1 MKASPDKSVAEDTD
15 VDTDGVAIGV
25 RSAVVKYE
33 RVIEIF
39 SSDSETGEDAAGWRS
54 NTKASPKKSEED
66 LVPEDEDREHC
77 SRRGKSKKKH
87 KKHHHH
93 DKRNNSSGDFRKKY
107 KKQKIQVDP
116 IFLWAQKRET
126 KIVRVVCE
134 SIDSLTR
141 LRLVKK
147 DGVWTTK
154 PRSKVLESSRS
165 SVCENDDDQPPKNIR
180 SEPKTPHAGNTA
192 EEKPKES
199 EQAFAVD
206 VNDNPIGI
214 VEAICSEEDEEA
226 EQRARIDRALEMI
239 EQDPTLL
246 DDVKIMLPTME
257 TATIKLPEGTTIHQV
272 KAEHPAVSESVSVKS
287 PPVKTPVRGTY
298 GELTIIS
305 QQQNEPLNLETVGKR
320 SALEIRLQQ
329 PPLKKKR
336 MVVVQPAQRP
346 RPQSQLQAGEP
357 VKREWGPLSELKE
370 VLSDP
375 GLSVPDPLL
384 VPRARLAALVASPAT
399 EIPKLLQ
406 TTQSVMSLPPPPPDP
421 DLLAVSLSHLRSIM
435 QQQPGFTDE
444 RDQQSNIDQ
453 MLWLSYLSKDMTGAD
468 AELLLSLLL
477 PPTADQQSFNYA
489 QQKNQWNDVY
499 YGGNLEAPYSGST
512 PGYNKSDDCCASVS
526 PLPPLLPLNQQQ
538 QSRQQMPPA
547 QPLQKQPPYN
557 PQRSPLLPP
566 VQPRLIK
573 SQLPPA
579 QQSHQKSRLPQSA
592 AKQRVCREM
601 CCTGSPSSCYENCCC
616 PKATGYNPF
625 AASPAGCNPFAVSP
639 TGYNPFVVSPT
650 AGACGGNPKAC
661 TTYSVDGATCCF
673 PVDMG
678 YGYGGGHQSPSP
690 ILQKQPSVSPGNR
703 VQYGSGHAAGPGQQR
718 KLSAEFSSGGSGVVG
733 AADRFSPTC
742 TTVNKPAEQTPLPGP
757 AATASP
763 PKNDDASTCQ
773 PLQKPKIKVK
783 KHLIDLENPP
793 KLLNIEGALHL
804 AGANPQDL
812 LSSPLWHPLFGR

>member
-1 MKASPDKSVAEDTD
+1 MKALPNKTVAEDTD
-15 VDTDGVAIGV
+15 VDTDGDAIGV
-25 RSAVVKYE
+25 RSTRVKYKG
-33 RVIEIF
+33 VIEIF
-39 SSDSETGEDAAGWRS
+39 SSDSETGEDAAVWHR
-54 NTKASPKKSEED
+54 NKASGKKSEED
-66 LVPEDEDREHC
+66 LVLEDEDHEHC
-77 SRRGKSKKKH
+77 GRRGKSKKKH

-93 DKRNNSSGDFRKKY
+93 DKRNDSAGDFRKKY

-141 LRLVKK
+141 IRLVKK
-147 DGVWTTK
+147 DGVWTSK
-154 PRSKVLESSRS
+154 PRSKVLQSRS
-165 SVCENDDDQPPKNIR
+165 SVCENDGKSKITR
-180 SEPKTPHAGNTA
+180 AEPKKQNASKPP
-192 EEKPKES
+192 EENPKEG
-199 EQAFAVD
+199 EKTFGVD
-206 VNDNPIGI
+206 VNDNPIEF
-214 VEAICSEEDEEA
+214 VEAICSEDDEA

-272 KAEHPAVSESVSVKS
+272 KSEHPAISESVSI
-287 PPVKTPVRGTY
+287 KTPSDETSTRCTY
-298 GELTIIS
+298 GELTITS
-305 QQQNEPLNLETVGKR
+305 QQQQNEPLNLETVGKR

-336 MVVVQPAQRP
+336 LVVQPAPRP
-346 RPQSQLQAGEP
+346 RPQLQIGEP

-406 TTQSVMSLPPPPPDP
+406 TAQSVMSLPPPPPDP

-435 QQQPGFTDE
+435 QQQPGFADE

-453 MLWLSYLSKDMTGAD
+453 MLWLSYLSKDMTSAD

-477 PPTADQQSFNYA
+477 PPTADQQSFSYA
-489 QQKNQWNDVY
+489 QQKNQWSDIY
-499 YGGNLEAPYSGST
+499 YGGNLATPYSGST
-512 PGYNKSDDCCASVS
+512 PGYNKSDECCASIS
-526 PLPPLLPLNQQQ
+526 PLPQLLPLKPQQ
-538 QSRQQMPPA
+538 QSRQQVPSA
-547 QPLQKQPPYN
+547 QPLQKPPPYN

-566 VQPRLIK
+566 PPPAQSRQIK
-573 SQLPPA
+573 SQLPPVP
-579 QQSHQKSRLPQSA
+579 QSHQKSRLPQSA

-625 AASPAGCNPFAVSP
+625 TVSPASCNPFAVSP
-639 TGYNPFVVSPT
+639 TGYNPFMVSPT
-650 AGACGGNPKAC
+650 AGACGGNPKVC

-678 YGYGGGHQSPSP
+678 YGYSGGHQSPTP
-690 ILQKQPSVSPGNR
+690 IPQKLQPPVSPRNH
-703 VQYGSGHAAGPGQQR
+703 VQYGGQTAGPGQQR
-718 KLSAEFSSGGSGVVG
+718 KLSAEFSSGVLG
-733 AADRFSPTC
+733 ADRFSPTTC
-742 TTVNKPAEQTPLPGP
+742 TVNKPAEQTPLPGS
-757 AATASP
+757 AAANP
-763 PKNDDASTCQ
+763 PKNDDASSGQ

-804 AGANPQDL
+804 AGANPRDL

>member
-1 MKASPDKSVAEDTD
+1 MKALPDKTVVEDTD
-15 VDTDGVAIGV
+15 VDTDGDAIGV
-25 RSAVVKYE
+25 RSKVVKYGG
-33 RVIEIF
+33 VIEIF

-54 NTKASPKKSEED
+54 NKASPKKSEED
-66 LVPEDEDREHC
+66 LVPEDDDHEHC

-93 DKRNNSSGDFRKKY
+93 DKRNDSAGDFRKKY

-154 PRSKVLESSRS
+154 PRSKVLESRT
-165 SVCENDDDQPPKNIR
+165 SVCKNENDDESSKNICA
-180 SEPKTPHAGNTA
+180 EPKKQRAGKTP

-199 EQAFAVD
+199 EQTFGVD
-206 VNDNPIGI
+206 VNDNPIEF
-214 VEAICSEEDEEA
+214 VEAICSEEDEEV

-272 KAEHPAVSESVSVKS
+272 KVEHPVVSESVSVKS
-287 PPVKTPVRGTY
+287 PPDKTPVRCTY

-305 QQQNEPLNLETVGKR
+305 QQQQNEPLNLETVGKR

-336 MVVVQPAQRP
+336 MVVQPAQQP
-346 RPQSQLQAGEP
+346 QLQVGEP

-477 PPTADQQSFNYA
+477 PPTTDQQSFNYA
-489 QQKNQWNDVY
+489 QQKNQWSDVY
-499 YGGNLEAPYSGST
+499 YGGNLAPPYSGST
-512 PGYNKSDDCCASVS
+512 PGYKSDDCCASIS

-538 QSRQQMPPA
+538 QSRQQIPPA

-557 PQRSPLLPP
+557 NPQRSPLPPP
-566 VQPRLIK
+566 VQPRQIK
-573 SQLPPA
+573 SQLPPVPP
-579 QQSHQKSRLPQSA
+579 QSHHKSRLPQSA

-639 TGYNPFVVSPT
+639 TGYNPFVVSPP

-673 PVDMG
+673 PVDPI
-678 YGYGGGHQSPSP
+678 YGYSGGHQSPSP
-690 ILQKQPSVSPGNR
+690 IPLKQPSVSPGNR
-703 VQYGSGHAAGPGQQR
+703 VQYSGHAAGPGQQR
-718 KLSAEFSSGGSGVVG
+718 KLSAEFSSGGSGVAG
-733 AADRFSPTC
+733 ADRFSPTC
-742 TTVNKPAEQTPLPGP
+742 TANKPAEQTPSPGP
-757 AATASP
+757 AATANP
-763 PKNDDASTCQ
+763 PKNDDATGCQ